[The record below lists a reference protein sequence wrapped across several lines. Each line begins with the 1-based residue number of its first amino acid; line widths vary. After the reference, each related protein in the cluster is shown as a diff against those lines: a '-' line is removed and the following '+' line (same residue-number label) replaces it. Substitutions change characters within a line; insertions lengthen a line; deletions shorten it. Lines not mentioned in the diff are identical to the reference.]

1 MQADVLLFDIG
12 GTVFDWQTAIVD
24 ALKVIDPHN
33 ELQLDA
39 AEFAQ
44 TWRRQSL
51 IKIEAMAN
59 ESAPIRPFDQI
70 LQTTLDTTLLALD
83 RTAMSQ
89 NHRVALLNA
98 WDAMP
103 AWPGVANALK
113 SLRQHYFIA
122 PHTILSLRVAAASSK
137 SAGIDW
143 DAIISCD
150 ALQAVK
156 PNPESYRRALQTLG
170 RTADQVCF
178 VASHPGDLRA
188 AKNMGM
194 KTAYVVA
201 QLEDYGERYDED
213 SYAEEFDLVA
223 DDFEDFARQLETA

>member
-1 MQADVLLFDIG
+1 MQAEVLLFDIG
-12 GTVFDWQTAIVD
+12 GTVFDWQTAIVE

-33 ELQLDA
+33 DLQLDA

-51 IKIEAMAN
+51 IKIDAMAN
-59 ESAPIRPFDQI
+59 ESTPTRPFDQI
-70 LQTTLDTTLLALD
+70 LQTTLDTTLLALN
-83 RTAMSQ
+83 RTSMSQ

-98 WDAMP
+98 WDVMP
-103 AWPGVANALK
+103 AWPGVAYALK
-113 SLRQHYFIA
+113 KLRQRFFIA

-150 ALQAVK
+150 ALQALK
-156 PNPESYRRALQTLG
+156 PNPESYRRALQILG
-170 RTADQVCF
+170 RSADQVCF

-188 AKNMGM
+188 AKSMGM

-223 DDFEDFARQLETA
+223 KDFGDLARQLDAA